1 MTTMIKYTYNNINEI
16 KEKKEF
22 TLDQDIIDTIISLEK
37 LLGFENNLN
46 EKVSLRRVDRSFDRK
61 NRKKGYKMNRGSSLN
76 DMDIDCWETIRNF
89 KPTEKVELS
98 DFEKQLSVIRS
109 DLNKLS
115 KANYQEIKND
125 IIEKIV
131 NIISECENDKE
142 KQQQIGE
149 KIFNICSGSKF
160 LSELYAE
167 LYVELVGHFDLFGDI
182 LDNYIIRFKDS
193 LTTIKYVDPNENY
206 DGFCEYNR
214 INDERKAHSIFLIN
228 LMKQDMISKKSII
241 DLILYLQKI
250 SLQYIDQEDKT
261 HEVEEIT
268 ENIFLL
274 VTQTDTVL
282 NNCDEWVDIKK
293 NISHFAS
300 LKAKEHISLSNR
312 CVFKYMDINDK
323 F

>member
-1 MTTMIKYTYNNINEI
+1 MIKYTYNNINEI
-16 KEKKEF
+16 KEKKEY

-37 LLGFENNLN
+37 LLGVDNNLT
-46 EKVSLRRVDRSFDRK
+46 EKVSLRRVDRSFERK
-61 NRKKGYKMNRGSSLN
+61 NRKRGYKMNRGSSLN

-98 DFEKQLSVIRS
+98 SFEKQFNDIRS

-115 KANYQEIKND
+115 KSKYQEIKDD

-131 NIISECENDKE
+131 DIINNCENDKE
-142 KQQQIGE
+142 KQQEVG
-149 KIFNICSGSKF
+149 KMIFNICSTNKF

-167 LYVELVGHFDLFGDI
+167 LYVELVGQFDLFGDI

-193 LTTIKYVDPNENY
+193 LTTIKYVDPNDNY

-214 INDERKAHSIFLIN
+214 INDERKSHSIFLVN

-241 DLILYLQKI
+241 DLIVYLQRI
-250 SLQYIDQEDKT
+250 SIQYIDEEDKT

-268 ENIFLL
+268 ENIFFL
-274 VTQTDTVL
+274 VTHSSSVL
-282 NNCDEWVDIKK
+282 NASEEWDNIKK

-323 F
+323 Y

>member
-1 MTTMIKYTYNNINEI
+1 MIKYTYNNINEI

>member
-206 DGFCEYNR
+206 DEFCEYNR

-282 NNCDEWVDIKK
+282 NNCDEWTDIKK

>member
-1 MTTMIKYTYNNINEI
+1 MTTMIQYTYSNINEI

-22 TLDQDIIDTIISLEK
+22 TLQQDIIDTLISLEK
-37 LLGFENNLN
+37 LLGFDNNLN
-46 EKVSLRRVDRSFDRK
+46 EKVSLRRIDRSFERK
-61 NRKKGYKMNRGSSLN
+61 NRKKGYKLNRGSSLN
-76 DMDIDCWETIRNF
+76 DMDIDCWESIRNF

-98 DFEKQLSVIRS
+98 TFEKKISDIRS

-115 KANYQEIKND
+115 KSNYQEIKND

-131 NIISECENDKE
+131 NVINECENDKE
-142 KQQQIGE
+142 IQQQVGE
-149 KIFNICSGSKF
+149 KIFTICSGSKF

-182 LDNYIIRFKDS
+182 LDNYIVRFKDS
-193 LTTIKYVDPNENY
+193 LATIKYVDPNENY
-206 DGFCEYNR
+206 DGFCDYNR
-214 INDERKAHSIFLIN
+214 LNDERKSHSTFLVN

-241 DLILYLQKI
+241 DLIIYLQTI
-250 SLQYIDQEDKT
+250 SLEYIEQENKT

-274 VTQTDTVL
+274 VTKSEPVL
-282 NNCDEWVDIKK
+282 NVCDEWIDIKK

-323 F
+323 Y

>member
-16 KEKKEF
+16 KEKREF

-46 EKVSLRRVDRSFDRK
+46 DKVSLRRVDRSFERK
-61 NRKKGYKMNRGSSLN
+61 NRKKGYKINRGSSLN

-282 NNCDEWVDIKK
+282 NSCDEWVDIKK
-293 NISHFAS
+293 NISHFAL

-312 CVFKYMDINDK
+312 CVFKYMDINDR

>member
-131 NIISECENDKE
+131 NIISECESDKE

-160 LSELYAE
+160 LSDLYAE

-214 INDERKAHSIFLIN
+214 INDERKAHSTFLVN

-300 LKAKEHISLSNR
+300 LKAKEHTSLSNR